1 MLLHAGVYRN
11 MRQPTSDNHQKPTT
25 RRNQRPKTLRNSNA
39 DIKRANQPVLKT
51 TTTTTTS
58 YEIHPELVHV
68 VETRFMQEQ
77 YSLLELGLARLAL
90 FESFCLPSMLTQT
103 NGNFLWIIRADPKL
117 HPLIVKRMQELL
129 KGKPNFILMG

>member
-11 MRQPTSDNHQKPTT
+11 MRQPTSDNNQKPTT

-39 DIKRANQPVLKT
+39 DIKRADNQPILE
-51 TTTTTTS
+51 TTTTTS

-117 HPLIVKRMQELL
+117 HPLIVKRMQEVL

>member
-11 MRQPTSDNHQKPTT
+11 MRQPTSDNHQKPI
-25 RRNQRPKTLRNSNA
+25 RSIKKPKTLRNSNT
-39 DIKRANQPVLKT
+39 DIKRANQPILKT
-51 TTTTTTS
+51 TTITTG
-58 YEIHPELVHV
+58 YQINPELVHV
-68 VETRFMQEQ
+68 IETRFMQEQ

-90 FESFCLPSMLTQT
+90 FESFCLPSILTQT
-103 NGNFLWIIRADPKL
+103 NGNFLWIIRADPNL

>member
-1 MLLHAGVYRN
+1 MLVHAGVYRN
-11 MRQPTSDNHQKPTT
+11 MRQPTSINHQKPI
-25 RRNQRPKTLRNSNA
+25 RSIKRPKTLRKSNA
-39 DIKRANQPVLKT
+39 DIKRANQPILKT
-51 TTTTTTS
+51 TTTTG
-58 YEIHPELVHV
+58 YEINPELVHV

-90 FESFCLPSMLTQT
+90 FESFCLPSMLTQS
-103 NGNFLWIIRADPKL
+103 NGNFLWILRADPKL